1 MQNQSNIIIEKTE
14 LQTQTGFGYDLDIP
28 NDYVIYFEKEQ
39 NLELSNYIRKNHESL
54 KSKFASIDLNFIF
67 LPFLVDSID
76 NIENVL
82 EYFLPQL
89 SYYQIPNKAVTNYKE
104 KMMSQFFN
112 HSIENLQELF
122 DKDKFIPNSI
132 NSEELLNLVGYK
144 GKINSGLLFFKMQSG
159 VIGVSDFFNSSSNQ
173 NYDLF
178 FDDVLLYLKAGKLD
192 FNLGDDMIGITP
204 PLVDLTEKLDE
215 EATLIVADFKERL
228 AALSDSGQLLFI
240 VPILKDLL
248 DKQTEKI
255 DFKSISKIK
264 IDKQNKILLPYFKKE
279 VELSHLTKSVY
290 FLFLKHPEGINL
302 KELENFKKEL
312 LTIYISVSNQLD
324 HDKMIK
330 SVEDVVN
337 LETKAI
343 YTHLSRIKSAFYKIM
358 DASHANHYVISG
370 NGEENRK
377 VLFNTNA
384 IDWYV
389 YDPIDDY
396 EL

>member
-1 MQNQSNIIIEKTE
+1 MQNQNNIIIEKTE
-14 LQTQTGFGYDLDIP
+14 LQTQTGFGYDLDIRD
-28 NDYVIYFEKEQ
+28 DYIIYFEKEQ
-39 NLELSNYIRKNHESL
+39 NLELSNYIRKNYESL
-54 KSKFASIDLNFIF
+54 KSKFALIDLNFIF
-67 LPFLVDSID
+67 LPLLVDSID
-76 NIENVL
+76 NIEKVL

-112 HSIENLQELF
+112 HSIENLQEIFANDEFTPQLTH
-122 DKDKFIPNSI
+122 SQ
-132 NSEELLNLVGYK
+132 ELLNLFGYK
-144 GKINSGLLFFKMQSG
+144 GKINSGLLFFKMHTG
-159 VIGVSDFFNSSSNQ
+159 AIGVSDKFNSSSNQ

-178 FDDVLLYLKAGKLD
+178 FDDVLIYLKAVKLD
-192 FNLGDDMIGITP
+192 FNLGDAMIAHAP
-204 PLVDLTEKLDE
+204 PVEDLTEKLDE
-215 EATLIVADFKERL
+215 EATQIVNNIKEKL
-228 AALSDSGQLLFI
+228 AALTDSGQLLFI

-255 DFKSISKIK
+255 DFNSISKIQ

-279 VELSHLTKSVY
+279 IELSHLTKSVY

-324 HDKMIK
+324 HDKMVK
-330 SVEDVVN
+330 SIDDVVN

-343 YTHLSRIKSAFYKIM
+343 YTHLSRIKSAFFKIM
-358 DASHANHYVISG
+358 DATHANHYIISG

-384 IDWYV
+384 IDWYG